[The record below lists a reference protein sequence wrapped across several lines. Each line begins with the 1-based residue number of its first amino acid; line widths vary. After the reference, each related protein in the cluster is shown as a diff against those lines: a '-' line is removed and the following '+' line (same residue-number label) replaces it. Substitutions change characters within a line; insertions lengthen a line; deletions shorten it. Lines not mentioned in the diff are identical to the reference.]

1 LKYWTYRRRFAVEGR
16 EVETR
21 MEVSLSELR
30 STLRLDGEPVAH
42 DRTPV
47 AGPEAVRNHHLAAD
61 LPGGERL
68 EIEAGY
74 VNWVDVG
81 FAARLDGAL
90 VYESHPGKTIAFP
103 GKLRGITQGAV
114 DPAEKW
120 KRNWPSLAVDL
131 ALGLVFFAVAKLF
144 GLTEA
149 ALVGAAAGLAL
160 LVVQRFV
167 KVDLVGGL
175 ALFGVVT
182 LLLSAGYAWLVQ
194 DEELIKLRTTV
205 VGLIA
210 ASMFMIDGALGGR
223 WLGRGL
229 GRYLPYDDLRLGRL
243 SLGLGALGA
252 TMAVLNFAVARTLPT
267 DVWLFYTTFGDV
279 LIGMVLFFAV
289 LRFARPKPAY
299 APLAAP

>member
-1 LKYWTYRRRFAVEGR
+1 
-16 EVETR
+16 
-21 MEVSLSELR
+21 MELGFSELR
-30 STLRLDGEPVAH
+30 SALTVDGQLVAQ

-47 AGPEAVRNHHLAAD
+47 AGPEATRNHQLVAELAE
-61 LPGGERL
+61 GRRL
-68 EIEAGY
+68 GVEAGY

-81 FAARLDGAL
+81 FAARLDGEL
-90 VYESHPGKTIAFP
+90 IYESHPGKRIAFP
-103 GKLRGITQGAV
+103 VKLRGLTEGAV

-120 KRNWPSLAVDL
+120 KRNWPSLAVDI
-131 ALGLVFFAVAKLF
+131 ALGLVFFAVAKVF

-149 ALVGAAAGLAL
+149 ALVGAAAGVAL

-167 KVDLVGGL
+167 KVDIVGGM

-210 ASMFMIDGALGGR
+210 AAMFMVDGALGGR

-243 SLGLGALGA
+243 SFGLGALGA
-252 TMAVLNFAVARTLPT
+252 VMAMLNFGVARTLPT
-267 DVWLFYTTFGDV
+267 DIWLFYTTFGDV

-289 LRFARPKPAY
+289 LRCARPPTRPST
-299 APLAAP
+299 AP